1 MWSCSVPEPTRP
13 VLRSLH
19 VLSAALVAA
28 ISIASS
34 PAGAQNAHPL
44 DERILLGVGTH
55 QGLGGPIGGRGY
67 VPSIAVKQL
76 KDLGVTSFRDDFP
89 WSDFEI
95 PGRAFGFNPQLGR
108 LEAQVKSGVG
118 RPVLILGFGHHLV
131 PNSNPPTT
139 DEARQR
145 FVNYATAAA
154 LSVAPQRPIF
164 EMWNEYNLGARRNP
178 DFNVENYVALA
189 KAVQPAVKRAVP
201 SAPFVVGVLGDD
213 PGFKWTDALLKT
225 DLLKIADGISIHIYN
240 HCAAPAGRIAAE
252 AIERLETFQR
262 RVAEATGNA
271 NYPVYLTE
279 TGWPTGEAKCSVNE
293 QLSADNMAQIILWS
307 STAPPWLKGIWIY
320 ELKDSG
326 TKLTELEHNFGIY
339 HFDNSPKPA
348 VCSIRES
355 WAFIRSSQTAERTK
369 PVPGVVLIR
378 SKSGSETKAALWSEN
393 PTKRFEVRLKGTEPN
408 AEVSHLCQQAAGPA
422 PGAWTELSTTP
433 LLVTAKGQA
442 ALDFEIRPAN

>member
-1 MWSCSVPEPTRP
+1 MSVIETTKII
-13 VLRSLH
+13 LRGMQM
-19 VLSAALVAA
+19 LSAALVATTVMTPT
-28 ISIASS
+28 SS
-34 PAGAQNAHPL
+34 GAQNATRL

-55 QGLGGPIGGRGY
+55 QGLGGAIGGRGY
-67 VPSIAVKQL
+67 VPSIAIKQL

-95 PGRAFGFNPQLGR
+95 PGRAFGFNTQNAR
-108 LEAQVKSGVG
+108 LEAQIKSGVG

-131 PNSNPPTT
+131 PNSDPPTT
-139 DEARQR
+139 DEARRR
-145 FVNYATAAA
+145 FVNYAAAA
-154 LSVAPQRPIF
+154 AQLVAPQRPIF

-189 KAVQPAVKRAVP
+189 QAVQPAVKRVAP
-201 SAPFVVGVLGDD
+201 MAPFVVGVLGDD

-225 DLLKIADGISIHIYN
+225 DLLKMADGISIHIYN

-252 AIERLETFQR
+252 AIERLETFQK
-262 RVAEATGNA
+262 RVAQATGNP

-293 QLSADNMAQIILWS
+293 QLSEDNMAQMILWS
-307 STAPPWLKGIWIY
+307 STAGPWLKGIWIY

-326 TKLTELEHNFGIY
+326 TKLTALEHNFGIY

-355 WAFIRSSQTAERTK
+355 WAFIRTSQTAERTK
-369 PVPGVVLIR
+369 PVPGVVLVH
-378 SKSGSETKAALWSEN
+378 SKSGSETKAALWSES
-393 PTKRFEVRLKGTEPN
+393 PTKRFQVRLKGTESN
-408 AEVSHLCQQAAGPA
+408 AEVTHVCQQGAGPA

-442 ALDFEIRPAN
+442 VLDFEIRPAN